1 MGRIALT
8 PEQRAQNEEY
18 RKSPVG
24 LQERIMKNKLKT
36 VRSTADAIKVS
47 NPAVAEKIDDVVR
60 NYTNL
65 KTLEFTAANS
75 PEDYIETVRQS
86 VVNRVAN
93 LEKSLA
99 EARSKVGTVDV
110 NAAREALTNKLAST
124 KNKLAEA
131 VTAIGTVDG
140 KPVADVLELDV

>member
-36 VRSTADAIKVS
+36 VRSTADALKVS